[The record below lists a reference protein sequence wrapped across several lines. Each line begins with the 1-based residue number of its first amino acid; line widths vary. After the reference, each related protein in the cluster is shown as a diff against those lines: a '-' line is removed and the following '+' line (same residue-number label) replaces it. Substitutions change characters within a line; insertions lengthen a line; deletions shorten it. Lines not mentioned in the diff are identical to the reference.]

1 MKKAPIEVP
10 VVDIP
15 MGQAVLLIP
24 GEPEEIQALFNAM
37 GVLHA
42 SVEAHCDEAGRA
54 AFLALA
60 WAFQRARVVETPKR
74 EFDA

>member
-1 MKKAPIEVP
+1 MTDGPIDVP

-24 GEPEEIQALFNAM
+24 GEPEEIQAMFHAM
-37 GVLHA
+37 GALHA
-42 SVEAHCDEAGRA
+42 SVEAHCDDAGRA

-60 WAFQRARVVETPKR
+60 AMLQRARVVGTPER